1 MLYKISEFDIEKL
14 NISTSK
20 DRSKG
25 AMGYADATYLQ
36 SDKEAFELQTDWVTL
51 GQYPLPGK
59 KFVAEDAKSLNLT
72 VPTSEEGYADNAVLS
87 AIDSKLSSLK
97 LIPNKNYHSLI
108 SEKESNRYLK
118 FKLYLNTALF
128 DKDKNRIGITS
139 LFDFYKYLKEG
150 KQIKIVFAFSKMWSM
165 GKEYGFSLSV
175 RRILLKDEVQ
185 ETAETTTSFIDD

>member
-20 DRSKG
+20 
-25 AMGYADATYLQ
+25 DATYLQ

-72 VPTSEEGYADNAVLS
+72 VPISEEGYASNAALS
-87 AIDSKLSSLK
+87 LAITSWSALDSKLSSLK
-97 LIPNKNYHSLI
+97 LLPNKNYHSLI

-139 LFDFYKYLKEG
+139 LFDFYRYFKEG

-165 GKEYGFSLSV
+165 GKEYGFSMSV

-185 ETAETTTSFIDD
+185 ETAETSVSFIDG